1 MSSRQCCY
9 DSFCGNITGQPFAA
23 RLGAEFDSTPE
34 SRRQSSGVRQS
45 SALVTSALG
54 LKVISLNLA
63 KRLSMNRGFQPA
75 WWCRGPN
82 AQTLWARLARRAPK
96 LFFQRERLELPD
108 GDFLD
113 LDWTENG
120 SGPIVMVL
128 HGLEGSSQSPYA
140 RGMMQAIKR
149 RGWRGVVMHFRGCS
163 GEPNRLARSYHS
175 GDTGD
180 LAHVISTL
188 QQREPRTRVSIV
200 GFSLGGNVLL
210 KWLGNTGRETPVR
223 AAVAVSVPYVLQSA
237 ADRLNR
243 GFSRLYQRQL
253 IRSLRLTVAE
263 KRKRIALP
271 IKIQDLSTLKSFRDF
286 DEYVTAPLHGF
297 DSADHYYTVSSS
309 RQYLK
314 GIAVPT
320 LLLHAR
326 DDPFMT
332 EKVIP
337 RKNELPDSVTL
348 EVYPYGGHVGFVSGT
363 WPWRTNYWLEERIP
377 KYLEGYF

>member
-1 MSSRQCCY
+1 M
-9 DSFCGNITGQPFAA
+9 
-23 RLGAEFDSTPE
+23 E
-34 SRRQSSGVRQS
+34 
-45 SALVTSALG
+45 
-54 LKVISLNLA
+54 K
-63 KRLSMNRGFQPA
+63 GFQPA
-75 WWCRGPN
+75 WWCRGPH
-82 AQTLWARLARRAPK
+82 AQTLWARLARRAPR
-96 LFFQRERLELPD
+96 LSFWRERLELFD

-128 HGLEGSSQSPYA
+128 HGLEGSSHSPYA
-140 RGMMQAIKR
+140 RGIMQAIER

-163 GEPNRLARSYHS
+163 GEPNRLTRSYHS
-175 GDTGD
+175 GETGD
-180 LAHVISTL
+180 LAYVINTL
-188 QQREPRTRVSIV
+188 RQREPDTKMAVV

-210 KWLGNTGRETPVR
+210 KWLGQAGGGAPVQ
-223 AAVAVSVPYVLQSA
+223 AAVAVSVPYVLHSA

-253 IRSLRLTVAE
+253 LHSLRLTVAE
-263 KRKRIALP
+263 KRKRLTLP
-271 IKIQDLSTLKSFRDF
+271 IMIQDLSALKSFRDF

-314 GIAVPT
+314 GITVPA

-332 EKVIP
+332 EKAIP
-337 RKNELPDSVTL
+337 RQHELSDAVAL
-348 EVYPYGGHVGFVSGT
+348 EVSACGGHVGFVSGT
-363 WPWRTNYWLEERIP
+363 WPWNARYWLEERIP
-377 KYLEGYF
+377 GYLEPYL

>member
-1 MSSRQCCY
+1 M
-9 DSFCGNITGQPFAA
+9 
-23 RLGAEFDSTPE
+23 GAEFDSTPE
-34 SRRQSSGVRQS
+34 ARKQTSDPRQS
-45 SALVTSALG
+45 SALVAGALG
-54 LKVISLNLA
+54 LKVISLNSA
-63 KRLSMNRGFQPA
+63 NRSSMDGDFQPA

-96 LFFQRERLELPD
+96 LCFWRERLELPD

-120 SGPIVMVL
+120 TGPIVMVL

-140 RGMMQAIKR
+140 RGMMQAIER
-149 RGWRGVVMHFRGCS
+149 RGWRGIVMHFRGCS

-175 GDTGD
+175 GETGD
-180 LAHVISTL
+180 LAYVINTL
-188 QQREPRTRVSIV
+188 RQREPYTKMAVV

-210 KWLGNTGRETPVR
+210 KWLGNTRSEAPVR
-223 AAVAVSVPYVLQSA
+223 AAVAVSVPYVLHSA

-253 IRSLRLTVAE
+253 MRSLRLTVAK

-271 IKIQDLSTLKSFRDF
+271 IKVQDLSMLKSFRDF

-297 DSADHYYTVSSS
+297 DSADHYYTLSSS

-337 RKNELPDSVTL
+337 QKNELPDSVKL
-348 EVYPYGGHVGFVSGT
+348 EVSPCGGHVGFVSGT
-363 WPWRTNYWLEERIP
+363 WPWRANYWLEERIP
-377 KYLEGYF
+377 NFLEGFF